1 MIYSSFIEASCL
13 SWKSIDA
20 ILLYLLQEY
29 ATFPN
34 DLGHHFEWAANL
46 VSIAVEQRNLHMN
59 WNDGYVVQVKYTR
72 RTITIAWWQE
82 IVLENVAI
90 VKKLRMVR
98 LQLMSMNCLN
108 SCIVTLIFRNLVQTK
123 IELLLLIDFNTFGSE
138 VLLELWDLFLIAAK
152 NIHAFKWGV
161 ILEQDLSWHRC
172 WRDLTNQILYLIE
185 AQFFFWNWFN
195 LKNELLQ

>member
-1 MIYSSFIEASCL
+1 
-13 SWKSIDA
+13 
-20 ILLYLLQEY
+20 
-29 ATFPN
+29 
-34 DLGHHFEWAANL
+34 
-46 VSIAVEQRNLHMN
+46 
-59 WNDGYVVQVKYTR
+59 
-72 RTITIAWWQE
+72 
-82 IVLENVAI
+82 
-90 VKKLRMVR
+90 MVR